1 MNLNAITQILEEAK
15 QDNAANDPIMLMR
28 DVAKE
33 KEKDFNIERFK
44 TGIIPMDRVLKLRK
58 EDQGGLTGGDIV
70 IISAPTGNGKCFAK
84 GTGILM
90 FNGSTKKVEDII
102 VGDVIMGDDSKKRVV
117 KSLGSGK
124 EEMFS
129 ITPTKGDSYTV
140 NKSHILSL
148 VRTNDVKNNKYNNE
162 KLDISVEEY
171 LTTSKNF
178 KHLHKGYRVGV
189 SFQKKHLLID
199 PYILGVWLGDG
210 CSKSARIESADSEI
224 VASLTQYAVENGW
237 VVTFTPQ
244 AKSKSGAY
252 SIVKKQRGSGDC
264 FQKRLRSIDV
274 LGNKHIP
281 LKYKTGSKKQRL
293 ELLAGL
299 IDSDGYW
306 NNPCGLIFVNKNEIL
321 VDDFI
326 YLCRSLGLAAYK
338 KKFTN
343 KKYQKDYFRVTVSG
357 DVFEIPLKLERK
369 KCYKRRQ
376 KKDVLRVGIKVK
388 SVGVGNYYGFE
399 LEGNKK
405 RLLLADFT
413 VAHNTTLASN
423 IALNMLQSSGIPCA
437 FFTYEVNVYNLW
449 QSFKEMGIEE
459 KSDILCVPFEHTTGK
474 LEWVENKIKEAK
486 EKFFVKVVVIDHLGF
501 LAPLQKINSNM
512 SQNYSSYLA
521 QIVRELKTIA
531 VQENIVIILPVH
543 MVKSAGDD
551 PTLRDIGHSG
561 GIAQEAD
568 VVILMARE
576 ENKDQS
582 NNNYYTNFTKCILAK
597 NRIGGETPSW
607 WMQKINGK
615 LVETIKTIDNTN
627 QNNRKIIN

>member
-70 IISAPTGNGKCFAK
+70 IISAPTGNGK
-84 GTGILM
+84 
-90 FNGSTKKVEDII
+90 
-102 VGDVIMGDDSKKRVV
+102 
-117 KSLGSGK
+117 
-124 EEMFS
+124 
-129 ITPTKGDSYTV
+129 
-140 NKSHILSL
+140 
-148 VRTNDVKNNKYNNE
+148 
-162 KLDISVEEY
+162 
-171 LTTSKNF
+171 
-178 KHLHKGYRVGV
+178 
-189 SFQKKHLLID
+189 
-199 PYILGVWLGDG
+199 
-210 CSKSARIESADSEI
+210 
-224 VASLTQYAVENGW
+224 
-237 VVTFTPQ
+237 
-244 AKSKSGAY
+244 
-252 SIVKKQRGSGDC
+252 
-264 FQKRLRSIDV
+264 
-274 LGNKHIP
+274 
-281 LKYKTGSKKQRL
+281 
-293 ELLAGL
+293 
-299 IDSDGYW
+299 
-306 NNPCGLIFVNKNEIL
+306 
-321 VDDFI
+321 
-326 YLCRSLGLAAYK
+326 
-338 KKFTN
+338 
-343 KKYQKDYFRVTVSG
+343 
-357 DVFEIPLKLERK
+357 
-369 KCYKRRQ
+369 
-376 KKDVLRVGIKVK
+376 
-388 SVGVGNYYGFE
+388 
-399 LEGNKK
+399 
-405 RLLLADFT
+405 
-413 VAHNTTLASN
+413 TTLASN